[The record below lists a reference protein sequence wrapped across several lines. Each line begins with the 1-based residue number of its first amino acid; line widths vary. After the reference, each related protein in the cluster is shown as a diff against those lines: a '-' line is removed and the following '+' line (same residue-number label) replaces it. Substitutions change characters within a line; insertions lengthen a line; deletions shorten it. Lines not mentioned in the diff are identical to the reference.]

1 MPFTPRVHSP
11 SAHVTPPVGSAAR
24 ASADARDSRKTMV
37 GSLLL
42 EVYFPLIGVVLSN
55 ALYLAP
61 APAVA
66 QAAWRACSS
75 PEAS

>member
-1 MPFTPRVHSP
+1 
-11 SAHVTPPVGSAAR
+11 
-24 ASADARDSRKTMV
+24 MV

-66 QAAWRACSS
+66 QAVRAPASS
-75 PEAS
+75 AA